1 MTAET
6 LSQAQAAALAGVT
19 TRRLRQMA
27 HEPNP
32 PAQDAAGRYPAAAF
46 SRWLAAARRQAPVPQ
61 IDPGDQLLA
70 DVSAAFSKLCGCAL
84 ESDEPRDTYLGL
96 CLQYG
101 LTKTQAIVAFSLIGF
116 PLAIVGAEASENPD
130 WGIELPPDS
139 FYTAAMRAVGAGKVA
154 EFVAEHWPDKP
165 TRKRGAVKERP

>member
-1 MTAET
+1 M
-6 LSQAQAAALAGVT
+6 
-19 TRRLRQMA
+19 
-27 HEPNP
+27 
-32 PAQDAAGRYPAAAF
+32 
-46 SRWLAAARRQAPVPQ
+46 
-61 IDPGDQLLA
+61 LA
-70 DVSAAFSKLCGCAL
+70 DVSAAFSKLCGCVV
-84 ESDEPRDTYLGL
+84 ESDEPRDTFLGL

-101 LTKTQAIVAFSLIGF
+101 LKKTEAITAYALIGF

-139 FYTAAMRAVGAGKVA
+139 FYRAAMRAVGAGKVA

>member
-32 PAQDAAGRYPAAAF
+32 PTQDAAGRYPAAAF

-130 WGIELPPDS
+130 WGIELPPNS
-139 FYTAAMRAVGAGKVA
+139 FFLAAVRAVGAGKVA

-165 TRKRGAVKERP
+165 SRKAVAKERAP